1 MLKKVLII
9 IISSFILCSCSS
21 MPTTKNSTV
30 VLYVSHKIEGPLYIP
45 KSDSSKG
52 YAKSDYSKGYDKTS
66 YKTNSYNGYKTRTGG
81 RGEILILEEPI
92 RFAFEKFNITS
103 DYDDSIDYV
112 ANYMKEYPNIRM
124 VVEGHTDR
132 VGPEAFNKALSLRRA
147 RAAITKLTR
156 AGIKKDRLIESGVG
170 LKFSEYNLN
179 RLNRRVEFIIIRSDK
194 DLTDYKEKVE

>member
-9 IISSFILCSCSS
+9 IISSFILYSCASIPAMQS
-21 MPTTKNSTV
+21 STV
-30 VLYVSHKIEGPLYIP
+30 VLYLSHKIEGPVYIP
-45 KSDSSKG
+45 KSDSSKALG
-52 YAKSDYSKGYDKTS
+52 RTNY
-66 YKTNSYNGYKTRTGG
+66 YKDYKTRVTE
-81 RGEILILEEPI
+81 RGEILTLEEPI
-92 RFAFEKFNITS
+92 RFAFEKYNITS
-103 DYDDSIDYV
+103 DYNESINLI
-112 ANYMKEYPNIRM
+112 ASYMREYTNIRM